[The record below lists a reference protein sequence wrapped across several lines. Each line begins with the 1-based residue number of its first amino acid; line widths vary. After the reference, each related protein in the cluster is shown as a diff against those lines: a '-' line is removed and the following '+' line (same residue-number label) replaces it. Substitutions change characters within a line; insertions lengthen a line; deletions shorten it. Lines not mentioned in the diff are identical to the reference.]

1 MVAEYGLIEGLIC
14 MGSWAQ
20 SAAGSTLVHKSNQ
33 FRSTG
38 DMGSDKKARRGL
50 RVITIIQKGEESIR
64 RFEPLGEERQ
74 HAVLRNDG
82 RVNGF
87 IDQIVGQNAL
97 PNGCCA

>member
-14 MGSWAQ
+14 MGSQLRGLRWCTSQISSDQPEIWA
-20 SAAGSTLVHKSNQ
+20 AT
-33 FRSTG
+33 
-38 DMGSDKKARRGL
+38 KKVRRGL
-50 RVITIIQKGEESIR
+50 RVITIIQKIEESIR

-87 IDQIVGQNAL
+87 NDQIVGQNAL